1 MLDCNFK
8 LYAVRRI
15 NWDLKTQYWNFWI
28 EHWVDRNDF
37 DRNCMSNFSVAE
49 NQTKEY
55 YNAELVP
62 LEVSV
67 KEEENE
73 KRKN

>member
-15 NWDLKTQYWNFWI
+15 NWDKKVQYWNFWT
-28 EHWVDRNDF
+28 EHWVDENDF
-37 DRNCMSNFSVAE
+37 CNDCISNVSVAE
-49 NQTKEY
+49 NQAKEY

-62 LEVSV
+62 LNVSV
-67 KEEENE
+67 KEGS
-73 KRKN
+73 K

>member
-15 NWDLKTQYWNFWI
+15 NLDQKIQYWNFWI
-28 EHWVDRNDF
+28 ENWVDENDF

-62 LEVSV
+62 LNVSV
-67 KEEENE
+67 KEGS
-73 KRKN
+73 K

>member
-8 LYAVRRI
+8 LYAVRRV
-15 NWDLKTQYWNFWI
+15 NWDKRILYWNFWT
-28 EHWVDRNDF
+28 EYWVDKNDF
-37 DRNCMSNFSVAE
+37 DSNCMSNFLVAE

-62 LEVSV
+62 LDVFV
-67 KEEENE
+67 KEEL
-73 KRKN
+73 K